1 MGSILRRSL
10 GLVLAMALVVAGLP
24 VSHAMP
30 TVSTLQQHD
39 GHAEAIASSASHLHH
54 CDDMAMDAA
63 PGLDEPDQADHAA
76 PCKCLNCSL
85 CLANF
90 VTPLLRL
97 AMLER
102 RTIPVIYRIHATH
115 MAGVGIPIDP
125 GIPILAG

>member
-1 MGSILRRSL
+1 MGSLLQRSL

-39 GHAEAIASSASHLHH
+39 GHADAVTASASHGHDCH
-54 CDDMAMDAA
+54 DTAMDAM
-63 PGLDEPDQADHAA
+63 PGVDQTDQTNTAA

-90 VTPLLRL
+90 VAPLLRL
-97 AMLER
+97 ATLER
-102 RTIPVIYRIHATH
+102 RTIPVIYRIHAVH
-115 MAGVGIPIDP
+115 MAGVAIPIDP
-125 GIPILAG
+125 GIPILAS